1 MLFIDRLKNAKSP
14 YRYSLSQLNLQAK
27 QITLD
32 KSFPVK
38 FSALLNGSK
47 IDLAGAYTIDKKSGD
62 FDLQLAPLDLMQFS
76 PYFRAA
82 LPGKLGSAVL
92 DLNLEVQLMADKVT
106 SKGKVFLDKLDLVL
120 KDLPDAALTQAA
132 LKVDYAINYDI
143 NRQSLDIS
151 TLLIDLNG
159 IALGAEG
166 SVQLAGEEP
175 QLTASLLLD
184 NFDLRK
190 LSQGLPAGLV
200 RELQQYSLAGLVAGK
215 VDLAG
220 RLSAGAKLLK
230 GARFKLDQVQASVA
244 GLRAGISGTVN
255 YAEQVAQADKLA
267 LSIDDQKALLSFKVS
282 DLLGALMRGKFQ
294 IEADSLDLNRI
305 IPASGGENSTIN
317 KTAGSSPAASKLP
330 PVERQKTVAEDIG
343 PFDIPAEMN
352 GTLTVNRL
360 LYKQL
365 SMTRVQADM
374 LLKNNHLVI
383 SKLRSDIGGGE
394 LLANT
399 DIDLGVKGLAYS
411 GQLNLGQSNLVALVS
426 GLFPQAQ
433 QSVSGLLEWQNNFSG
448 RGTLPENLLKQ
459 LQVKGAVRVGKGKV
473 TGSPLLEQFSSLLG
487 NPDLKVLSFNE
498 FTGNYNLQNGVAN
511 LAADLDSSK
520 TKLRPQ
526 GTIGVDGVM
535 DLKLAARVAPELM
548 SNLGAIKGLKQ
559 FMTDAEGW
567 GVFPLKIKGTLNQP
581 KISYDDKELQKL
593 ASERATQEVSDQ
605 LLKKLGVDPV
615 AENVPA
621 KQLLE
626 GTLKKL
632 FGQ

>member
-1 MLFIDRLKNAKSP
+1 MR
-14 YRYSLSQLNLQAK
+14 
-27 QITLD
+27 T
-32 KSFPVK
+32 
-38 FSALLNGSK
+38 
-47 IDLAGAYTIDKKSGD
+47 
-62 FDLQLAPLDLMQFS
+62 
-76 PYFRAA
+76 
-82 LPGKLGSAVL
+82 
-92 DLNLEVQLMADKVT
+92 
-106 SKGKVFLDKLDLVL
+106 
-120 KDLPDAALTQAA
+120 
-132 LKVDYAINYDI
+132 
-143 NRQSLDIS
+143 
-151 TLLIDLNG
+151 
-159 IALGAEG
+159 
-166 SVQLAGEEP
+166 
-175 QLTASLLLD
+175 
-184 NFDLRK
+184 
-190 LSQGLPAGLV
+190 
-200 RELQQYSLAGLVAGK
+200 
-215 VDLAG
+215 
-220 RLSAGAKLLK
+220 
-230 GARFKLDQVQASVA
+230 
-244 GLRAGISGTVN
+244 GISGTVN
-255 YAEQVAQADKLA
+255 YAEQVAQADKLE
-267 LSIDDQKALLSFKVS
+267 LSLDDQTVLLSFKVS
-282 DLLGALMRGKFQ
+282 DLLGELLRGKFQ
-294 IEADSLDLNRI
+294 IEADSLDLNRL
-305 IPASGGENSTIN
+305 IPASVADNSTIN
-317 KTAGSSPAASKLP
+317 KRAGSSSAADKLP
-330 PVERQKTVAEDIG
+330 PVERRKTLAEDIG
-343 PFDIPAEMN
+343 PFDIPLEMS
-352 GTLTVNRL
+352 GTLSVNRL

-365 SMTRVQADM
+365 SMAKVQAEM

-411 GQLNLGQSNLVALVS
+411 GQLNLGQANLVALVS

-487 NPDLKVLSFNE
+487 SPDLKVLSFNE

-520 TKLRPQ
+520 TKLRPE

-548 SNLGAIKGLKQ
+548 SNLGALKGLKQ

-581 KISYDDKELQKL
+581 KISYDDKELKNL

-605 LLKKLGVDPV
+605 LLKKLGVDKA